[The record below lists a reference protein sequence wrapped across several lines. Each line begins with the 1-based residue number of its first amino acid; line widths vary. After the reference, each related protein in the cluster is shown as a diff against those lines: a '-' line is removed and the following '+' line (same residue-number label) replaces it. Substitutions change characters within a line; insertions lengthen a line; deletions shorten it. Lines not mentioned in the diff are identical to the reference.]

1 MGELFWSL
9 KNLRIGFC
17 VDFIFRGKGSGF
29 DPGCGAPVQHI
40 LFDKFDIGDEQEEVH
55 KDAKNNG
62 DNKIKDKD
70 KFEDNEY
77 YG

>member
-1 MGELFWSL
+1 MWANFFEA
-9 KNLRIGFC
+9 LRIFEL
-17 VDFIFRGKGSGF
+17 DFVLILSSGKGSGF